1 MEVSMRIRT
10 GLFAWLSVWLL
21 VAGLSSA
28 TFGQGS
34 RERTQFGHDVVVG
47 AGEEVSEITCFG
59 GSVRVR
65 GHVAGDVVA
74 FGGNVVIEEEGSV
87 GGDATVFGGGVRL
100 EKTARVGGDVT
111 IFGGILRRDPESQ
124 VGGDITNFSGGFWLP
139 LMVALPLIFI
149 GAIVVLIIWLIRR
162 YSRSGVPA
170 PA

>member
-1 MEVSMRIRT
+1 MRIQSC
-10 GLFAWLSVWLL
+10 LFAGLLVCTL

-28 TFGQGS
+28 TFGQAS
-34 RERTQFGHDVVVG
+34 HERTQFGHDVIVG
-47 AGEEVSEITCFG
+47 PGEEVSEITCFG

-74 FGGNVVIEEEGSV
+74 IGGNVVVEEDGSV

-100 EKTARVGGDVT
+100 EKTAKIGGDVT
-111 IFGGILRRDPESQ
+111 IFGGNIRRDPESQ
-124 VGGDITNFSGGFWLP
+124 VGGDITNFSGGLWLP

-149 GAIVVLIIWLIRR
+149 GAIVALIIWLVRR
-162 YSRSGVPA
+162 LTRTGAVA

>member
-1 MEVSMRIRT
+1 MRIHP
-10 GLFAWLSVWLL
+10 GLFAWLSVCVF

-28 TFGQGS
+28 TFGEGS

-47 AGEEVSEITCFG
+47 AGEEVSQITCFG

-65 GHVAGDVVA
+65 GHVAGDVVV
-74 FGGNVVIEEEGSV
+74 FGGNVVIEEDGSV

-100 EKTARVGGDVT
+100 EKAARLGGDVT
-111 IFGGILRRDPESQ
+111 IFGGTLRRDPESQ

-149 GAIVVLIIWLIRR
+149 GAIVALIIWLIRR
-162 YSRSGVPA
+162 LTRTGVVA

>member
-1 MEVSMRIRT
+1 MRIRSC
-10 GLFAWLSVWLL
+10 LFARLCVCAL

-28 TFGQGS
+28 TFGQAS
-34 RERTQFGHDVVVG
+34 RERTQFGHDVIVG
-47 AGEEVSEITCFG
+47 PGEEVSEITCFG

-74 FGGNVVIEEEGSV
+74 FGGNVVVEEDGSV

-100 EKTARVGGDVT
+100 EKTAKIGGDVT
-111 IFGGILRRDPESQ
+111 IFGGQIRRDPESQ

-139 LMVALPLIFI
+139 LFVALPLIFI
-149 GAIVVLIIWLIRR
+149 GAIVALIVWLIRR
-162 YSRSGVPA
+162 LTRTGVVA